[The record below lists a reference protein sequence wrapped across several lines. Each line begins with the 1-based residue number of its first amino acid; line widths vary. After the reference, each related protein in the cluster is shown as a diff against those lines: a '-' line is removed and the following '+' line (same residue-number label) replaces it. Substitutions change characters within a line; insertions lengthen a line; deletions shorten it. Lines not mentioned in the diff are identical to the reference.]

1 LTLCGA
7 QKSAR
12 ELTLGHCRSQIVVAP
27 PRGLWEWPIF
37 VAKPHRGL
45 SKVRN
50 ILRNAVS
57 FALLSFISLA
67 GFAAEKPKVQIMPED
82 QVKTGM
88 HGVAYTV
95 FEGVTPEPM
104 EVEILG
110 VLRNM
115 AGPKSDVILARLHG
129 KKVEYFGVVAGMSG
143 SPVYIDG
150 KLIGAIAYRIGEFS
164 KEPIAGITPAGSM
177 LEIDAMDKTPAPEEA
192 RALAGDRQATA
203 RTSGPGLA
211 TSPNQQDPGYANLLK
226 PIETPLVFT
235 GFSENTLRLF
245 SKDFASVGVV
255 PVMGAGSV
263 SNDKQPE
270 PLVPGSA
277 VSAILVRGD
286 MNIAGTC
293 TVTYLDD
300 THLLACGHPLLQ
312 SGSVN
317 MPMTK
322 ATVLATLP
330 SAQNSFKIVNA
341 TEPVGAFMQDRRA
354 GLMGRFDREPHMI
367 PVTLTFNGVSHP
379 KQFHYEVLN
388 NAKVTPAAMMATVFN
403 AIQGMNEY
411 GEDTTYRLRGDIDVL
426 GYPKLR
432 VQNMYAPLDGST
444 PTAYSIALSIGE
456 HFSRIFENPYA
467 TPKIEGVELNFD
479 LVPDRRS
486 ARLETARTD
495 ITEAR
500 PGDEITIETLL
511 RPYRGE
517 SILRQIPV
525 KIPTSTPRGTL
536 RILVSDGDTL
546 DKMRRVSGAM
556 SRRLDLG
563 STIALLNKEHTNSE
577 LYVSL
582 LEASPQAMVD
592 DKVMPTL
599 PLSVM
604 NVMDGMR
611 GTQDMIVVGESAV
624 DEASTPVDYV
634 VTGSQI
640 ITLTIK

>member
-1 LTLCGA
+1 
-7 QKSAR
+7 
-12 ELTLGHCRSQIVVAP
+12 
-27 PRGLWEWPIF
+27 
-37 VAKPHRGL
+37 
-45 SKVRN
+45 
-50 ILRNAVS
+50 LRNAVS

>member
-1 LTLCGA
+1 MLRSVISSFVLCLTCI
-7 QKSAR
+7 SA
-12 ELTLGHCRSQIVVAP
+12 
-27 PRGLWEWPIF
+27 
-37 VAKPHRGL
+37 
-45 SKVRN
+45 
-50 ILRNAVS
+50 
-57 FALLSFISLA
+57 
-67 GFAAEKPKVQIMPED
+67 FAAEKANVQIMPED
-82 QVKTGM
+82 QVKAGM

-95 FEGVTPEPM
+95 FEGVKPEAM
-104 EVEILG
+104 DVEILG

-115 AGPKSDVILARLHG
+115 AGPKSDVILGRLHG
-129 KKVEYFGVVAGMSG
+129 QKVEYTGVVAGMSG

-150 KLIGAIAYRIGEFS
+150 KLVGAIAYRIGEFS
-164 KEPIAGITPAGSM
+164 KEPIAGITPAATM
-177 LEIDAMDKTPAPEEA
+177 LEINDMDKAPSTDMATTLNGERREA
-192 RALAGDRQATA
+192 S
-203 RTSGPGLA
+203 RTSGPGPSSGDSA
-211 TSPNQQDPGYANLLK
+211 ASYSNLLK

-235 GFSENTLRLF
+235 GFSEQTLSLF
-245 SKDFASVGVV
+245 SKQFASSGIV

-270 PLVPGSA
+270 PLEPGSA

-300 THLLACGHPLLQ
+300 SRLLACGHPLLQ
-312 SGSVN
+312 SGNVD

-330 SAQNSFKIVNA
+330 SPANSFKIVNT
-341 TEPVGAFMQDRRA
+341 TEAVGTFVQDRRA
-354 GLMGRFDREPHMI
+354 GIMGRFDREPHMI
-367 PVTLTFNGVSHP
+367 PVTLRFNGVSRP

-388 NAKVTPAAMMATVFN
+388 NAKITPAAMMATVFN

-411 GEDTTYRLRGDIDVL
+411 GENTTYRLRGDIAVL
-426 GYPKLR
+426 GYPKLG
-432 VQNMYAPLDGST
+432 VSNMYAPSDGAQ
-444 PTAYSIALSIGE
+444 PTAHGIAVSIGE
-456 HFSRIFENPYA
+456 RFSRIFDNPYE
-467 TPKIEGVELNFD
+467 TPKIEGVELDFD

-495 ITEAR
+495 VTEAR
-500 PGDEITIETLL
+500 PGDLITIETLL

-525 KIPTSTPRGTL
+525 KIPTSTPKGTL

-546 DKMRRVSGAM
+546 DKMRRAPASLN
-556 SRRLDLG
+556 RRLDLG
-563 STIALLNKEHTNSE
+563 STIALLNKEHSNSQ

-582 LEASPQAMVD
+582 LEANPQAMVE

-611 GTQDMIVVGESAV
+611 GTQDMFVTGESAL
-624 DEASTPVDYV
+624 DEASTPMDYV

-640 ITLTIK
+640 LTLTIK